1 MTAKSVVKHLFPVP
15 LIGNHIRINIL
26 LASFFSVGSSI
37 FLSIDLR

>member
-15 LIGNHIRINIL
+15 LIGNHIINIL

-37 FLSIDLR
+37 FFSIDLR